1 MRLAL
6 SIVLLVAAVVL
17 LVYGFQAADSL
28 SSSFSRFFSGTPT
41 DRSIWLILGGAAC
54 AIVGLVGLART
65 PRLAR

>member
-1 MRLAL
+1 MRYAL

-17 LVYGFQAADSL
+17 LVFGFQAADSI

-41 DRSIWLILGGAAC
+41 DRSIWLILAGAVC
-54 AIVGLVGLART
+54 AVVGVIGIART